1 MKYKNV
7 KAMKPTAEFDPVIG
21 QKTCR
26 SRTKF
31 YFIETILDIIVRV
44 DRRMDLT
51 YSC

>member
-1 MKYKNV
+1 
-7 KAMKPTAEFDPVIG
+7 MKPTAEFDPVIG